1 MHRPLNEPYYDPA
14 DVLMVGLGASAVMYY
29 RVLLPAHALG
39 VDYVGVTGEPPEV
52 RYRTG
57 LVGGESA
64 MPDFARYKLVV
75 LQQPRGEGWLK
86 VIRAMQAR
94 GTVVVYEVDDWL
106 HAIKN
111 TPGHAFAEHFR
122 NHDLAEYERCMKA
135 CDAMIVST
143 PFLASAYRPFIK
155 RIFVCE
161 NGIDAGR
168 YDLTRPGRSTVNV
181 GWAGATGHQ
190 QAVLAWLNAIGE
202 LMEERPFL
210 NFVSI
215 GQPYAEAFHAYFGE
229 RRAIATP
236 FAAIEQ
242 YPAAMTM
249 LDVAIAPAGSGGF
262 HKAKS
267 DLRWLEAGAL
277 GIPLVGHPDVYP
289 NIEHGVTGFHA
300 RTGVEAKP
308 LIAEL
313 VDDDGLRTT
322 VGENARTVVRA
333 NRDINVAAEAWRR
346 TFGELSRTPQLAD
359 RVTSR
364 SA

>member
-1 MHRPLNEPYYDPA
+1 MHLPQNEPYYDPA

-39 VDYVGVTGEPPEV
+39 VDYVGVIGEPPEV

-57 LVGGESA
+57 LSRGQSIL
-64 MPDFARYKLVV
+64 PDFSRYKLVV

-86 VIRAMQAR
+86 VIRSLQAN

-111 TPGHAFAEHFR
+111 VPGHAFADQFT
-122 NHDLAEYERCMKA
+122 NHDLSEYEKCMKA

-143 PFLASAYRPFIK
+143 PFLASAYRSFNK

-161 NGIDAGR
+161 NGIDVAR
-168 YDLTRPGRSTVNV
+168 YNLTRPGRSTVNV
-181 GWAGATGHQ
+181 GWAGATGHR
-190 QAVLAWLNAIGE
+190 QAVLGWLDAIGE

-215 GQPYAEAFHAYFGE
+215 GQPYAKAFHAYFGE
-229 RRAIATP
+229 SRAIATP

-242 YPAAMTM
+242 YPSAMTM
-249 LDVAIAPAGSGGF
+249 LDVAIAPAAGGF

-277 GIPLVGHPDVYP
+277 GIPLVGHPDVYRH
-289 NIEHGVTGFHA
+289 IEHGVTGFHA
-300 RTGVEAKP
+300 RTGAEAKP

-322 VGENARTVVRA
+322 MGENVRALVRA
-333 NRDINVAAEAWRR
+333 NRDIHVAADAWRR
-346 TFGELSRTPQLAD
+346 TFGELSLTPLLAG
-359 RVTSR
+359 
-364 SA
+364 

>member
-1 MHRPLNEPYYDPA
+1 
-14 DVLMVGLGASAVMYY
+14 
-29 RVLLPAHALG
+29 
-39 VDYVGVTGEPPEV
+39 
-52 RYRTG
+52 
-57 LVGGESA
+57 
-64 MPDFARYKLVV
+64 MPDFSRYKLVV

-86 VIRAMQAR
+86 VIRACR
-94 GTVVVYEVDDWL
+94 SNGTVVVYEVDDWL

-122 NHDLAEYERCMKA
+122 NHDLAEYEKCMKA

-143 PFLASAYRPFIK
+143 PFLASAYRPFNK

-168 YDLTRPGRSTVNV
+168 YDLTRPQRSTVNV
-181 GWAGATGHQ
+181 GWAGATGH
-190 QAVLAWLNAIGE
+190 AGGARPWLHAIGE

-215 GQPYAEAFHAYFGE
+215 GQPYAEAFTPTSVSARDRHALRRHRAVPGGDDHARRRDRARRQRRLPQGQE
-229 RRAIATP
+229 R
-236 FAAIEQ
+236 
-242 YPAAMTM
+242 PALAR
-249 LDVAIAPAGSGGF
+249 G
-262 HKAKS
+262 
-267 DLRWLEAGAL
+267 RGA
-277 GIPLVGHPDVYP
+277 GHPARRP
-289 NIEHGVTGFHA
+289 PRRLPHIEHGVTGFHA